1 MTSFLA
7 ALGIGLAVSTG
18 EPFGLIAAAGL
29 PFVCMLAGIRK
40 AAFENALA
48 YYAAGLWP
56 MMPGLHRYFGA
67 SEGPL
72 LPFICWIASAML
84 LTLPW
89 AAAWSDQRRALVWR
103 VPLALLASCVPPIG
117 IIGFISPL
125 TAAGY
130 LFPATEWVGV
140 AAVWG
145 WLVEVVVVG
154 AVACHL
160 VLADM
165 AGRQYC
171 GNWIRYH
178 TVLQVDLVVVV
189 VQPELHTP
197 HREQTV
203 STLEEGLVAWD
214 IVLW

>member
-1 MTSFLA
+1 MAEITTMGQVQDLVLA
-7 ALGIGLAVSTG
+7 
-18 EPFGLIAAAGL
+18 
-29 PFVCMLAGIRK
+29 
-40 AAFENALA
+40 
-48 YYAAGLWP
+48 
-56 MMPGLHRYFGA
+56 
-67 SEGPL
+67 
-72 LPFICWIASAML
+72 
-84 LTLPW
+84 
-89 AAAWSDQRRALVWR
+89 
-103 VPLALLASCVPPIG
+103 
-117 IIGFISPL
+117 
-125 TAAGY
+125 
-130 LFPATEWVGV
+130 VGV

-189 VQPELHTP
+189 VHTELHTS

-214 IVLW
+214 IVLWQAALHIQEAMALL